1 MCAETGLHLSTL
13 KEILLALVTAGLI
26 VRKRTGR
33 STIGNE
39 AAIRAAG
46 AAGEMTVDDLQ
57 DFCNELRATPDIR
70 SRRGDAMRTLYDA
83 KACVHVP
90 NADATAAKLVKMR
103 TERRRLQEHQPS
115 PEELHRAEAAKQA
128 SAEHTAEALGFVRG
142 ADGQWKKSG
151 GDGG

>member
-1 MCAETGLHLSTL
+1 M
-13 KEILLALVTAGLI
+13 
-26 VRKRTGR
+26 RMDRTGR
-33 STIGNE
+33 NITNPKTGEELGNE
-39 AAIRAAG
+39 AAIRAAVV
-46 AAGEMTVDDLQ
+46 AGEMTVDDLQ

-70 SRRGDAMRTLYDA
+70 SRHGDAMRTP

-90 NADATAAKLVKMR
+90 NADATAAKLVEMR

-128 SAEHTAEALGFVRG
+128 SAEHTAEALGFVHG

-151 GDGG
+151 R